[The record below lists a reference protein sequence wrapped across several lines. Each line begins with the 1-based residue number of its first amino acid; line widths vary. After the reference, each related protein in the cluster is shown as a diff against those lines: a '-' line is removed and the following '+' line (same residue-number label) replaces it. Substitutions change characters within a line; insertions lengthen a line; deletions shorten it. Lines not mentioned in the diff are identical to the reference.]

1 MAEPASGETADEQSG
16 PSSGPAPKKRASFR
30 DLGRARRGPMPP
42 FKKVLVSLLTKLG
55 LFAGAV
61 YFTARFIMPTQPTP
75 EVPVGP
81 EVPKREAATRRERA
95 SDPKAADPVTGTPFR
110 EQVRLSEK
118 PDGSP
123 TEDIDQMAEE
133 HERQTAASILR
144 QKLAS
149 AKVKQKQTVTRGEE
163 VIKALDEWLAEM
175 DRWDKGTVALMSDE
189 RGKALA
195 FQESLVRRFRAIY
208 SAERPTREEAGR
220 VRALAEELISA
231 VRTALNDPD
240 DASIPADDLT
250 KQLTGFF
257 VEARASRESYR
268 SSREQIET
276 IVSTALGTGEKGNA
290 PLKQAIRDQEHAEVR
305 AQVAIV
311 EREVNRAREESNKK
325 LAAARADAARSEG
338 ELEAERERQRA
349 DSIRAQATREAKEAK
364 AKAEMTAL
372 RRRARDPE
380 VLQVLAPFVSK
391 GNTQP
396 TDHPA
401 LGLNAEMVPDK
412 GPVSLMRLKTCGALD
427 RSASGL
433 VQLNRLATLDR
444 SDRPRWQISNVPQFW
459 RPSDQ
464 EFIQKAQD
472 LLNELSP
479 ALVEEGLLAP

>member
-1 MAEPASGETADEQSG
+1 MSDSTDGRTPPEPPRTDPG
-16 PSSGPAPKKRASFR
+16 PRVRMSFR
-30 DLGRARRGPMPP
+30 DRARARRGPLPP
-42 FKKVLVSLLTKLG
+42 FKKVLVGLLAKLG

-61 YFTARFIMPTQPTP
+61 YLTARFLTP
-75 EVPVGP
+75 APLPPGE
-81 EVPKREAATRRERA
+81 PKTTEARNREAAPRRERA
-95 SDPKAADPVTGTPFR
+95 SDPKPAEPVAGTPIR
-110 EQVRLSEK
+110 ERVRLSEK
-118 PDGSP
+118 PDP
-123 TEDIDQMAEE
+123 PPAEDIDEMAEE

-149 AKVKQKQTVTRGEE
+149 AKVKQKQTIARGEE

-175 DRWDKGTVALMSDE
+175 DRWDKGTAALMNDE

-195 FQESLVRRFRAIY
+195 SQESLVRRFRAIF

-220 VRALAEELISA
+220 VRALVEELIAA

-257 VEARASRESYR
+257 VQARAGRESYR

-276 IVSTALGTGEKGNA
+276 LVSTALGTGEKGNT
-290 PLKQAIRDQEHAEVR
+290 PLKQAIRDQEQAEVR

-338 ELEAERERQRA
+338 ELEAEREKQRA
-349 DSIRAQATREAKEAK
+349 DSLRAQATREAREAK

-380 VLQVLAPFVSK
+380 VLRVLAPFVSK

-401 LGLNAEMVPDK
+401 LGLNVEMVPDK

-433 VQLNRLATLDR
+433 VQLNRVATLDR